1 MANANELLGLLHGF
15 YGLGAALSPLIA
27 TTLITRAGWRWYEF
41 YYIMTGLA
49 AIELAVAVAAFWTAS
64 GSEFSAQH
72 PQIAKSSQQSSAE
85 HTEKKKRFLPKGLSQ
100 RTSSSSTLTAVRSK
114 VTQLT
119 ALFLLLY
126 VGIEVSVGG
135 WIVSFMLRVRH
146 GSAFASGL
154 TSTGFWLGVTVG
166 RIVLGFITPRLFK
179 NEKRAVAT
187 YLVAC
192 IGLELLFWLI
202 PHFLVSAVMISLLG
216 FFIAPMFP
224 AAMIVGTKLL
234 PKNLHVA
241 ALGFAAALGATG
253 ACVFPFAIGA
263 IAQAKGVQV
272 LQPIILAMLVVDLG
286 VWLLIPKLPKV
297 REV

>member
-1 MANANELLGLLHGF
+1 MVNANELLGLLHGF

-27 TTLITRAGWRWYEF
+27 TTLITRAGWKWYE
-41 YYIMTGLA
+41 YYYLMAGSA
-49 AIELAVAVAAFWTAS
+49 AIELVATVAAFWTAS
-64 GSEFSAQH
+64 GSEFRSQH
-72 PQIAKSSQQSSAE
+72 PTAVKGSQETGQGHAE
-85 HTEKKKRFLPKGLSQ
+85 RRKRLLPKNISQ
-100 RTSSSSTLTAVRSK
+100 RTASSSTLAAVRSK
-114 VTQLT
+114 ITQLT
-119 ALFLLLY
+119 SLFLLVY
-126 VGIEVSVGG
+126 VGIETSVGG

-166 RIVLGFITPRLFK
+166 RIVLGFITPRLFRS
-179 NEKRAVAT
+179 EKQAVAT
-187 YLVAC
+187 YLVVC
-192 IGLELLFWLI
+192 MVLELLFWLI
-202 PHFLVSAVMISLLG
+202 PHFLISAVMISLLG

-241 ALGFAAALGATG
+241 ALGFAAAIGATG

-272 LQPIILAMLVVDLG
+272 LQPIILAMLAVDLG

>member
-27 TTLITRAGWRWYEF
+27 TTLITRAGWKWYQF
-41 YYIMTGLA
+41 YYIMAALA
-49 AIELAVAVAAFWTAS
+49 AIELVATIAAFWSAS
-64 GSEFSAQH
+64 GAEYRSQH
-72 PQIAKSSQQSSAE
+72 PEAAGIV
-85 HTEKKKRFLPKGLSQ
+85 TEESRQHGRRRKRFFPKAVSE
-100 RTSSSSTLTAVRSK
+100 RTSSSFTLAAVRSK
-114 VTQLT
+114 ITQLT
-119 ALFLLLY
+119 SLFLLIY
-126 VGIEVSVGG
+126 VGIETSVGG
-135 WIVSFMLRVRH
+135 WIVIFMLRVRH
-146 GSAFASGL
+146 GSAFAAGL

-166 RIVLGFITPRLFK
+166 RIVLGFVTPRFFK
-179 NEKRAVAT
+179 NEKHAVAT

-192 IGLELLFWLI
+192 MVLELLFWLI

-216 FFIAPMFP
+216 FFIGPMFP

-272 LQPIILAMLVVDLG
+272 LQPIILAMLAVDLG

>member
-27 TTLITRAGWRWYEF
+27 TTLITRAGWKWYEF
-41 YYIMTGLA
+41 YYIMAGLA
-49 AIELAVAVAAFWTAS
+49 AIELVATVYAFWNAS
-64 GSEFSAQH
+64 GAEYRSQH
-72 PQIAKSSQQSSAE
+72 PQVVGRVAESSGQ
-85 HTEKKKRFLPKGLSQ
+85 HGRRRKRFLPKAVSE
-100 RTSSSSTLTAVRSK
+100 RTSSSFTVAAVRSK

-119 ALFLLLY
+119 SLFLLLY
-126 VGIEVSVGG
+126 VGIETSVGG
-135 WIVSFMLRVRH
+135 WIVIFMLRVRH
-146 GSAFASGL
+146 GSAFAAGL

-166 RIVLGFITPRLFK
+166 RIVLGFVTPRLFR
-179 NEKRAVAT
+179 NEKYAVAT
-187 YLVAC
+187 YLTAC
-192 IGLELLFWLI
+192 MVLELLFWLI
-202 PHFLVSAVMISLLG
+202 PDFLVSAVMISLLG
-216 FFIAPMFP
+216 FFIGPMFP

-241 ALGFAAALGATG
+241 ALGFSAALGATG
-253 ACVFPFAIGA
+253 ACIFPFAVGA

-272 LQPIILAMLVVDLG
+272 LQPIILAMLGLDLG